1 MLIRA
6 KILLIYH
13 PCILGEHLSAH
24 IEPLIKNKQISEEDN
39 FDEDD
44 VVIAKCIG
52 GSGVEEKVIMM
63 TSLDLSLNLSTSIP
77 KHLKSE
83 DCWKVLDLLNQKF
96 VQVSFIINSII
107 CTCVEIVVDIS
118 GVFF

>member
-1 MLIRA
+1 M
-6 KILLIYH
+6 
-13 PCILGEHLSAH
+13 GEHLSAH

-63 TSLDLSLNLSTSIP
+63 TSLDLSLNLS
-77 KHLKSE
+77 
-83 DCWKVLDLLNQKF
+83 LDLLSQK
-96 VQVSFIINSII
+96 
-107 CTCVEIVVDIS
+107 IVGRCWIY
-118 GVFF
+118 